1 MKLTQND
8 KSLLFSCTEIPDIF
22 FAEYLPEAKSEYI
35 KVYFYMLFLSKY
47 NKEIKINDLSKT
59 LALDFP
65 TVQDAIKYW
74 EDKGV
79 LVKKTDGYSLAD
91 IQEIEV
97 SKIYSP
103 KVTSSPEDALK
114 SAESQHRAQVIES
127 INSQFFQG
135 VMTPSWYN
143 DIDLWFTKYGFDD
156 QVMVALFNYAF
167 DKRALHRNY
176 IQATAN
182 AWSKNQ
188 IRTFDDLD
196 AYFEKQEKRNS
207 INSTICKKL
216 NLYRKLTSYEEED
229 IVKWTENYGFSMDI
243 IEIAL
248 KNASGKN
255 KVRFDYI
262 DTLLTDWHQKD
273 LNSPDEVNNYLNS
286 IKEKDKKKKQIEKVA
301 FEYTQSTFDNLES
314 LYDN

>member
-8 KSLLFSCTEIPDIF
+8 KSLLFSSTEIPDIF
-22 FAEYLPEAKSEYI
+22 FAEYLPEAKGDFI

-65 TVQDAIKYW
+65 TVQDAIKFW
-74 EDKGV
+74 EEKGV
-79 LVKKTDGYSLAD
+79 LVKKADGYSLAD

-97 SKIYSP
+97 SKLYSP
-103 KVTSSPEDALK
+103 KVTSTPEAALK
-114 SAESQHRAQVIES
+114 SAESQHRAQVIET
-127 INSQFFQG
+127 INAQFFQG

-143 DIDLWFTKYGFDD
+143 DIDLWFTKYGFED
-156 QVMVALFNYAF
+156 QVMVALFNYAY

-176 IQATAN
+176 VQATAD
-182 AWSKNQ
+182 AWSRNN

-196 AYFEKQEKRNS
+196 AYFRKQDSRTS

-243 IEIAL
+243 IDIAL
-248 KNASGKN
+248 KNASSKN

-262 DTLLTDWHQKD
+262 DTLLTDWHQKE
-273 LNSPDEVNNYLNS
+273 LTTPEEVNTYLSS
-286 IKEKDKKKKQIEKVA
+286 IKDKDTKKKQIEKAA
-301 FEYTQSTFDNLES
+301 FEYTQSTFDNLNS